1 MASFETGGKYTFH
14 VDGKPYMLPMATFGD
29 AEELQG
35 ALKSARDGGLG
46 VIRAVFE
53 KRADKRTLA
62 VIDKLTFP
70 QVGALFREWAGATVG
85 ESQPSAD

>member
-1 MASFETGGKYTFH
+1 MVLLKR
-14 VDGKPYMLPMATFGD
+14 LQD
-29 AEELQG
+29 AE
-35 ALKSARDGGLG
+35 RDGDSILG